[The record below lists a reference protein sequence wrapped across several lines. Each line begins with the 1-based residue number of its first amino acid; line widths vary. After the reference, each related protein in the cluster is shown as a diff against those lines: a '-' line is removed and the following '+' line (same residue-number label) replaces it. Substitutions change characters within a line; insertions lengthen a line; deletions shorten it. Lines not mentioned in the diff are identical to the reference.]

1 MPFELVA
8 RAITRRYD
16 PPVDHRTDPVLDG
29 DDIDE
34 LVNEQLQRGNV
45 DRR

>member
-8 RAITRRYD
+8 RAITRHT
-16 PPVDHRTDPVLDG
+16 DHRLDPVPG

-34 LVNEQLQRGNV
+34 LVNQQLQRGRT